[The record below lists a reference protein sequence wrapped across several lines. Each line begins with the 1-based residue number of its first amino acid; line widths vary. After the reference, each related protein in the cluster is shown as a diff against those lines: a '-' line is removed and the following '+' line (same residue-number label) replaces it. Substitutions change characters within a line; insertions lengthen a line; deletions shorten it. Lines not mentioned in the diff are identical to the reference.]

1 VSSAEYNDIIHQ
13 EYNKML
19 GKLGDEAGDPA
30 ARKLH
35 FKVQLDWYELKMQ
48 DFIYLKKKD
57 GNFDAVVSNIV
68 DNFDC
73 LVSFGIYLKLNIP

>member
-35 FKVQLDWYELKMQ
+35 FKVQLD
-48 DFIYLKKKD
+48 
-57 GNFDAVVSNIV
+57 
-68 DNFDC
+68 
-73 LVSFGIYLKLNIP
+73 